1 MFGFAGR
8 SVGRSA
14 GRFPGCT
21 VSGATGLFSVGLALS
36 GGTGRSAGRLPGR
49 SARRGASGATACG
62 GLSVTGGRLGCPC
75 LGCGASFRF
84 AGRSVGRSAGR
95 FPGCTASGA
104 TGLFS
109 VGLAVSGGTGRSAGR
124 LPGRSARRGASGA
137 TACGGFS
144 VTGGRLACPGCGVL
158 FGFAGRSAGRSTGRF
173 PGCTVF
179 GATGLFSVG
188 RAASAGT
195 GRSAGR
201 LPGRSARG
209 GAFGATACGGFSV
222 AGGRLACA
230 GGGALFG
237 FTGRS
242 VGRFGGWTALLSA
255 FGATWTGRSFWVC
268 GPRRI
273 ISDCGGVTGFAA
285 GAILTGASRRAATGW
300 ICCTCATDKGLPP
313 LLLMAS

>member
-1 MFGFAGR
+1 MGCAGGGALFGFAGR

-84 AGRSVGRSAGR
+84 AGRSACRSAGR

-109 VGLAVSGGTGRSAGR
+109 VGLA
-124 LPGRSARRGASGA
+124 L
-137 TACGGFS
+137 
-144 VTGGRLACPGCGVL
+144 
-158 FGFAGRSAGRSTGRF
+158 
-173 PGCTVF
+173 
-179 GATGLFSVG
+179 
-188 RAASAGT
+188 SAGT

-201 LPGRSARG
+201 LPGRSARRVS
-209 GAFGATACGGFSV
+209 FGATSLGGLSF
-222 AGGRLACA
+222 AGGRLACP
-230 GGGALFG
+230 G
-237 FTGRS
+237 
-242 VGRFGGWTALLSA
+242 
-255 FGATWTGRSFWVC
+255 
-268 GPRRI
+268 
-273 ISDCGGVTGFAA
+273 
-285 GAILTGASRRAATGW
+285 
-300 ICCTCATDKGLPP
+300 
-313 LLLMAS
+313 